1 MLPVYIVPASTGWN
15 LIRSADQN
23 GTWDVRA
30 LETLDEAIPLL
41 RGDEAFI
48 LGLPISAV
56 LAQRL
61 RVPTV
66 ESADFPEMVRIQ
78 IEKTLPYSTDEVT
91 SDFEIIEQSET
102 DSVVSAIVIH
112 NEKLSEIAGPLLSR
126 GYIPSQVTVYAA
138 QRGATHA
145 AEGTALLIY
154 SEGPALISAITENGK
169 LSLARTLEGAE
180 PDQLQLDLPQLTLS
194 AELQGI
200 STAFPSVLLDESCLP
215 LRPTVEHLFSS
226 RPEIVTVETPPAAT
240 ALNLLPDSWKHRR
253 AQLVRLRE
261 WRKRLL
267 WAAAAYGGLLFLLF
281 AYLMITNFRVSRLSK
296 AIERDQPKVEF
307 VRNAAASWTGL
318 RPAIDPQ
325 YYPLEILLHL
335 FENLPSDEV
344 HITVYQQSARQISV
358 NGEANS
364 PALAYQ
370 FAEKVK
376 KDPKLRAFQF
386 QMGTPNILA
395 NNHAQFRLEG
405 KAQ

>member
-1 MLPVYIVPASTGWN
+1 M
-15 LIRSADQN
+15 
-23 GTWDVRA
+23 RA
-30 LETLDEAIPLL
+30 LETLEEAVPLL
-41 RGDEAFI
+41 RHDEAFI
-48 LGLPISAV
+48 LGLPVSAV

-66 ESADFPEMVRIQ
+66 ESSDFPEMVRIQ

-91 SDFEIIEQSET
+91 SDFEIIEQGET

-154 SEGPALISAITENGK
+154 PEGPVLISAITENGK
-169 LSLARTLEGAE
+169 LSLARTIDGTE
-180 PDQLQLDLPQLTLS
+180 PEQLQLDLPQLTLS

-200 STAFPSVLLDESCLP
+200 STAFPNVLLDESCLP
-215 LRPTVEHLFSS
+215 LRSTVEHLFTS
-226 RPEIVTVETPPAAT
+226 RPEIVSVEMPPAST
-240 ALNLLPDSWKHRR
+240 ALNLLPESWKQRR
-253 AQLVRLRE
+253 AQLVRLKE

-267 WAAAAYGGLLFLLF
+267 WAVGAYGGILFLLF
-281 AYLMITNFRVSRLSK
+281 AYLMITNFRVSRLTR
-296 AIERDQPKVEF
+296 AIARDEPTVEF
-307 VRNAAASWTGL
+307 VRNAAAAWNGL
-318 RPAIDPQ
+318 RPAIDPH
-325 YYPLEILLHL
+325 YYPLEVLLHL
-335 FENLPSDEV
+335 FEDLPSNEV

-376 KDPKLRAFQF
+376 NDAHLRAFQF